1 MAYAI
6 LRFEK
11 RRGGP
16 ATALEKHHERKKE
29 NYASNPDIDKT
40 KSGLNYHLVEPKH
53 KYYAEIQSR
62 IEAAKCKVRKDSIRF
77 IDTIVTAS
85 PEFFAHRSQ
94 ADARKYFETAL
105 EFLKQEVGEEN
116 IFSAVVHMDERNS
129 HMHLCFVPL
138 TKDKRL
144 SAKDIIGNRNKLVE
158 WQDKF
163 YDHMAAEF
171 SLLERGESAA
181 VTKRKHVPTWLF
193 KQANRLTEEMSA
205 IQNEIE
211 NIGAFNSGKQKE
223 KILNML
229 LEWYPQIN
237 AFESKLKPYEQ
248 QIKILEDNQRV
259 IENQS
264 RNKDARVYHAEQETQ
279 DLSFQLQEY
288 QEFVDSIP
296 EKLRDELLLKYQAM
310 QQQQEQNY
318 SL

>member
-40 KSGLNYHLVEPKH
+40 RSGLNYHLVEPKH

-85 PEFFAHRSQ
+85 PEFFAQHSQ

-105 EFLKQEVGEEN
+105 DFLKQEVGQKN
-116 IFSAVVHMDERNS
+116 IFSAVVHMDERNP

-163 YDHMAAEF
+163 YDCMTMEF
-171 SLLERGESAA
+171 PQLERGESAA

-223 KILNML
+223 KILKML

-248 QIKILEDNQRV
+248 QIKILEDNQQV

-264 RNKDARVYHAEQETQ
+264 RSKDARVYHAEQQTQ
-279 DLSFQLQEY
+279 DLSYQLQEY

-318 SL
+318 TL